1 MVSILWYYFK
11 NNEINTASIF
21 MMQFFFLF
29 GEKVKKNH
37 LYSTSLIVHIFCC
50 KNDPKKLKFIH

>member
-1 MVSILWYYFK
+1 
-11 NNEINTASIF
+11 

>member
-29 GEKVKKNH
+29 GEKVKKKSFVF
-37 LYSTSLIVHIFCC
+37 YKFDCTHI
-50 KNDPKKLKFIH
+50 LL